1 MENKPQYLKSQN
13 TYIDTQNQI
22 VFSMNER
29 RGFELVF
36 TRSELNS
43 WNLDYCVP
51 ISQTL
56 FQTELKHALEKVK
69 SMLLS
74 LQLQRLYNVV
84 DSDGTLHEIMA
95 HDIKSCLLQCFDK
108 KIMVQ
113 NIVNLQEYE

>member
-1 MENKPQYLKSQN
+1 MNNQYLKSQN

-74 LQLQRLYNVV
+74 LQLQRLYNVI
-84 DSDGTLHEIMA
+84 DNNGEMHEIMA

-108 KIMVQ
+108 GIIIQ
-113 NIVNLQEYE
+113 NIINLQEYE